1 MSNNIFNIGLSGLA
15 AAQWGL
21 TTTGQNISNAA
32 TPGYTL
38 EKVRGLVSRKKD
50 PSSFW
55 MSVILTGALAAFC
68 FGLAFIGFYYPSL
81 LPR

>member
-1 MSNNIFNIGLSGLA
+1 MSPEDALQRTWFVFYVGLFALA
-15 AAQWGL
+15 ATGL
-21 TTTGQNISNAA
+21 QLWT
-32 TPGYTL
+32 GYTL